1 MKNNIILTIL
11 FSFLFFQ
18 IYAKMSEEKREYLL
32 NKLTKKFS
40 MENADKIRE
49 MKEKLYTRNLK
60 ETITYDPLKIEEILN
75 KYGFPLNYNFIE
87 ETNATAKVKN
97 QGKCGCC
104 WSHAATTALSYRY
117 HKIGTEVDLSPQ
129 DALSCYLKDCD
140 SGNYLIDPEM
150 NLIKNGTVTEECLP
164 FNSGDGIIKDECP
177 TTCKDGSTPKKYY
190 ARNAYMTQDY
200 YSNETFYEIV
210 ALMMDQLIN
219 KGPIVTAIDVYYDFQ
234 MLHYDQE
241 KCANEVY
248 TYDGESEYLGGHAVA
263 VVGYG
268 YMNSKYYWLLQNSW
282 GESACDKGF
291 VKVEFGQIGV
301 EQVAFVEPYSRE
313 HIITVPVSTKIDSLD
328 GECTMKISNSGIFS
342 WRDTLDIGFKNTE
355 TNNPFNFQCNKV
367 SLIDGK
373 KNVCYFEIFKIFS
386 QKGTYKY
393 SYHQSLGEDNSFNL
407 DYSSVNQFSFYGL
420 DDYMPIFSNYL
431 FISQEGSKIML
442 LYSNNGGDDRYISPI
457 FANINSVKALS
468 DCNYF
473 ALDGNE
479 YVYCNIKQDEVDYFD
494 NYTSISNPLAYN
506 VLCGVKE
513 EIGVFVLK
521 LDTTKYPI
529 FRVKSLLLPLENKI
543 SSKSTLTII
552 SDIEGSL
559 SAFKSEQVNFYSFID
574 VEVMEMNLT
583 GIIKCQI
590 NNPKNIMKDFSFK
603 CNLDIEDGSE
613 LPYDNI
619 YLHPLNMPA
628 QVQYPYEVFIKEKI
642 KGEKID
648 PTSLVPKIQV
658 YIESLCPDCVN
669 FITNSFK
676 DFYEKVKRPNLADIE
691 FIPYGNAKEV
701 YNSTTKKYDF
711 TCQHGENECY
721 GNLIETCAIQ
731 ILGKIQSYTTI
742 LCIESNI
749 AKYQKDFD
757 KTLEFCL
764 SNDQTSL
771 QQVKDC
777 VKSDMG
783 NYYEHQMALKTDSN
797 HKWVPWI
804 VVNGIHDEKVE
815 NQIIDN
821 LIDFVCGDDKTK
833 CYLE

>member
-1 MKNNIILTIL
+1 
-11 FSFLFFQ
+11 
-18 IYAKMSEEKREYLL
+18 
-32 NKLTKKFS
+32 
-40 MENADKIRE
+40 
-49 MKEKLYTRNLK
+49 
-60 ETITYDPLKIEEILN
+60 
-75 KYGFPLNYNFIE
+75 
-87 ETNATAKVKN
+87 
-97 QGKCGCC
+97 
-104 WSHAATTALSYRY
+104 
-117 HKIGTEVDLSPQ
+117 
-129 DALSCYLKDCD
+129 
-140 SGNYLIDPEM
+140 
-150 NLIKNGTVTEECLP
+150 
-164 FNSGDGIIKDECP
+164 
-177 TTCKDGSTPKKYY
+177 
-190 ARNAYMTQDY
+190 
-200 YSNETFYEIV
+200 
-210 ALMMDQLIN
+210 
-219 KGPIVTAIDVYYDFQ
+219 
-234 MLHYDQE
+234 
-241 KCANEVY
+241 
-248 TYDGESEYLGGHAVA
+248 
-263 VVGYG
+263 
-268 YMNSKYYWLLQNSW
+268 
-282 GESACDKGF
+282 
-291 VKVEFGQIGV
+291 
-301 EQVAFVEPYSRE
+301 
-313 HIITVPVSTKIDSLD
+313 
-328 GECTMKISNSGIFS
+328 
-342 WRDTLDIGFKNTE
+342 
-355 TNNPFNFQCNKV
+355 
-367 SLIDGK
+367 
-373 KNVCYFEIFKIFS
+373 
-386 QKGTYKY
+386 
-393 SYHQSLGEDNSFNL
+393 
-407 DYSSVNQFSFYGL
+407 
-420 DDYMPIFSNYL
+420 MPIFSNYL

-457 FANINSVKALS
+457 YANINSVKALS

-473 ALDGNE
+473 DLDGNE

-543 SSKSTLTII
+543 SSKSTLTVI

-771 QQVKDC
+771 QQVKD
-777 VKSDMG
+777 
-783 NYYEHQMALKTDSN
+783 
-797 HKWVPWI
+797 
-804 VVNGIHDEKVE
+804 
-815 NQIIDN
+815 
-821 LIDFVCGDDKTK
+821 
-833 CYLE
+833 